1 MTKNVNSKYYMP
13 NIYYL
18 PEQHDFKYVARVPW
32 PKIYTNWQED
42 WISSIE
48 TLEQWLTE
56 YTGPHWVEWAYSQ
69 MANQDY
75 WEACVAFKQDRN
87 RTLFLLTC
95 A

>member
-1 MTKNVNSKYYMP
+1 MP

-18 PEQHDFKYVARVPW
+18 PEYHDFEYVARVPW

-42 WISSIE
+42 WVSSIE
-48 TLEQWLTE
+48 TLETWLNQ
-56 YTGPHWVEWAYSQ
+56 YTGRHWVEWAYSQ
-69 MANQDY
+69 QQNQCY

-87 RTLFLLTC
+87 RTLFLLTW